1 MKKSVGL
8 WIDHR
13 QAIIVSLTDKGGT
26 TMRIVSHME
35 KHVRFSRAAQDAS
48 AENQRDRRFTGHLQ
62 KYYDEVVSSIRDAD
76 AILILGPGEAKG
88 ELKARLESE
97 ALGRRI
103 AGVEAVDKMTDQQ
116 IESKV
121 RQYFSPTGKT
131 NDGL

>member
-13 QAIIVSLTDKGGT
+13 QAIIVSLTDKGRT

-62 KYYDEVVSSIRDAD
+62 KYYGRVVSHIRDAD

-88 ELKARLESE
+88 ELRACLEGE
-97 ALGRRI
+97 ALGGRVT
-103 AGVEAVDKMTDQQ
+103 GVEGVDKMTDR
-116 IESKV
+116 ELAAKV
-121 RQYFSPTGKT
+121 RRHFSRQHLPGPPA
-131 NDGL
+131 

>member
-13 QAIIVSLTDKGGT
+13 QAIIVSLTDKGRT

-62 KYYDEVVSSIRDAD
+62 KYYDEVVSSLRDAD

-88 ELKARLESE
+88 ELKARLENE
-97 ALGRRI
+97 ALDGRI
-103 AGVEAVDKMTDQQ
+103 AGVETVDKMTDGQL
-116 IESKV
+116 EAEV
-121 RQYFSPTGKT
+121 RKHFSQS
-131 NDGL
+131 